1 MSFLGSL
8 HVAAA
13 VLALAVAAI
22 VLVRP
27 REPRPMYGWD
37 GSMWCCW
44 FWSTPARC

>member
-1 MSFLGSL
+1 MSVLGSL

-22 VLVRP
+22 VLVRNKGP
-27 REPRPMYGWD
+27 HLTYGWD

-44 FWSTPARC
+44 SWLTRSRC